1 VKGEHVPVLSRFYGI
16 VVFMNYQDHE
26 PPHFHA
32 RYQDQEILVEIDSG
46 LVRGIMSK
54 RALRLVLEWTDAHHA
69 ELVANWERARQRRPL
84 EPIDPLP

>member
-1 VKGEHVPVLSRFYGI
+1 MPILSRFYGI
-16 VVFMNYQDHE
+16 VVFMNYNHHE

-32 RYQDQEILVEIDSG
+32 RYQDREIRVEIHSG

-54 RALRLVLEWTDAHHA
+54 RELRLVLEWADANH
-69 ELVANWERARQRRPL
+69 EKLSENWVRARQRKPL